1 MDAGMGVLQYAH
13 TCEADMLAL
22 DADRRQAELECTDGR
37 EWADL
42 AQRYEQQGRPA
53 QASRCM
59 DRARH
64 YGYSFSFVVSV
75 ETAQVAYA

>member
-1 MDAGMGVLQYAH
+1 MDAGTGVLQYSH
-13 TCEADMLAL
+13 TCEADMVAL
-22 DADRRQAELECTDGR
+22 DADRRQAESDCTDG
-37 EWADL
+37 EAWADL
-42 AQRYEQQGRPA
+42 AQRYEQQGRSA

-64 YGYSFSFVVSV
+64 YGFLFSFVVSV